1 MARRSLILALTLL
14 PTVLLAPA
22 LACHKEDDGIEVAV
36 LLEPPPGPPL
46 EGSER
51 RFTSDLGYRIRLT
64 RGYLSSQSV
73 ELVACAGAARR
84 RSFSWIRE
92 AQAHG
97 VSTPTRLGFGRVDSL
112 LAPPGGAVSL
122 GTLAPPP
129 GSYCE
134 LTLGLRVADADAEGF
149 PSDVDMMGKTL
160 FVGGFYTVPGGVEEV
175 AFEGETTASAAA
187 KAVLGP
193 LALSGDGVRQATLLL
208 SLATERW
215 FDGADLA
222 ALSKEQIGRAVLQ
235 NLSAAAKA
243 SQR

>member
-1 MARRSLILALTLL
+1 MAYRSLILALALL
-14 PTVLLAPA
+14 PAVLLVSA
-22 LACHKEDDGIEVAV
+22 LACHDHDEGIEVTVV
-36 LLEPPPGPPL
+36 LETPPGPL
-46 EGSER
+46 VLGGER
-51 RFTSDLGYRIRLT
+51 KFTSDLGYQIRLT

-73 ELVACAGAARR
+73 DLVACAGAARP

-92 AQAHG
+92 AHAHG
-97 VSTPTRLGFGRVDSL
+97 ASTSTRLGFGRVDSL
-112 LAPPGGAVSL
+112 LAPPGATGL
-122 GTLAPPP
+122 GILAPPP

-134 LTLGLRVADADAEGF
+134 LTLGLRMADADAEGL
-149 PSDVDMMGKTL
+149 PADVDMVGKTI
-160 FVGGFYTVPGGVEEV
+160 FVGGFYTPPGGGEEV
-175 AFEGETTASAAA
+175 AFEGETTANAAA
-187 KAVLGP
+187 KASLGP
-193 LALSGDGVRQATLLL
+193 LALSGDGVRRVTLAL